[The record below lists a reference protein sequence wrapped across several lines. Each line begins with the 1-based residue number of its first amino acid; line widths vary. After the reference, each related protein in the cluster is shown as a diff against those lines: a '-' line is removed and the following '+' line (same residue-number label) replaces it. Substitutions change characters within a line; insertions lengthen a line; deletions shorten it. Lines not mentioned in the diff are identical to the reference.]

1 MTSPAVCQRFFRF
14 HQEARLA
21 FAVQTRSAA
30 SRPLPPVTSTR
41 VRGCTRCSQGL
52 TARTTLNKRLHGV
65 LTSKW
70 HLIMKLSRN
79 AKSKIKKNNAAHV
92 QTPSSGHFL
101 TATCAMTCAVA
112 NVSSQ
117 LPRESLL
124 PDRWP
129 WQLCE
134 HPPVLPGAAQSCF
147 CCDQRHLADVP
158 MTTTPPYSH

>member
-1 MTSPAVCQRFFRF
+1 MYTLQPGSGV
-14 HQEARLA
+14 
-21 FAVQTRSAA
+21 
-30 SRPLPPVTSTR
+30 
-41 VRGCTRCSQGL
+41 

-65 LTSKW
+65 LTSKR

-158 MTTTPPYSH
+158 MTTTPPYSHSSCGAEVDLWQTGCRQIVDGGAQQRLQARF